1 MAENNTTQ
9 IFTIKIDYQ
18 ELEKY
23 KEVIE
28 QVLGTYD
35 ENISKLAKV
44 NEQIKA
50 NNAAIASL
58 NKEDADYKQTL
69 DALTKE
75 HIQLTT
81 RKSELLK
88 IIKNEEKLTQSANGT
103 YEHANATLNKLTI
116 AYKRM
121 TEEQQKAHSELPKK
135 INDLREQLKQA
146 DATMGNF
153 QRNVGNYGSAWNGLQ
168 LQVQQVARELPS
180 LTMGANQFFLAISN
194 NLPMLVDE
202 MKRASQA
209 NAEMRAQGEA
219 TVPVWKQMISSIFSW
234 QTALVVGITLLSAYG
249 KDIAAW
255 AKELINGKDAV
266 DYLAKSLG
274 GLTGSIMQ
282 ERLQLDAMFSAL
294 RNAKEG
300 TTEYEIA
307 RRNILDKYG
316 SYLENQR
323 EEVKNLTDLE
333 AAYKTLSNAMTAKA
347 IKEGMMQ
354 QITEASKEAGE
365 KIQKYAD
372 NLRSLFD
379 RALPVKGYTKE
390 QIDNLFNEYISG
402 ITSNEPELKAR
413 AEEIKGLFDYI
424 DISPVSQQGEL
435 ENLIKRPTKRFNAAL
450 SEFQSQ
456 TDAITKS
463 GQIMASAFNVDI
475 TALDNLTQATKDAVA
490 QRMDEWIERQSA
502 AGDTLTQKLT
512 SLRLEYK
519 KLRDEAIKA
528 GFDTAELDKAF
539 AKRRAE
545 IVNETKNL
553 TQATKD
559 AVAQRMDEWMDK
571 QSAAGDALA
580 KQLTSLRLEYEKLRD
595 EAIKAGLD
603 TSELDQAY
611 RDRYTE
617 ILNKSVDMNLKPIKL
632 NFKFDVPAMIQEL
645 KDSLKESEK
654 EIEDATANGDLQ
666 IIKIGLDEKEK
677 EQVINSA
684 VSTAGQIFS
693 TIEQMQQESIQRRMQ
708 DELDALNRETDSKKQ
723 ALKAQREN
731 GIISQKAY
739 ERKLAQIDK
748 EAAARQ
754 EEIKKAAFE
763 KQKKWNILQ
772 AVMNGAVAITNILSQ
787 HAANPIM
794 LAILTALAVAMTAAQ
809 VATISAQK
817 YARGGLLR
825 GRSHSQGGI
834 RGQIDGNP
842 IEVEGDEVIINKR
855 SARVFRNELSAIN
868 SYNGWGNPFPNAGRP
883 RFIRDMKFARGGVL
897 AGYNFAPAPL
907 PMSAASVSTARTIQ
921 QDKQILRYVSMLI
934 DGRIAQIR
942 ATVLY
947 HDIEEIEDELRINVS
962 RASM

>member
-9 IFTIKIDYQ
+9 IFTIKVDYKD
-18 ELEKY
+18 LERY

-58 NKEDADYKQTL
+58 NKEDANYKQTL

-88 IIKNEEKLTQSANGT
+88 IIKNEEKLTQSAKGT
-103 YEHANATLNKLTI
+103 YENANATLNKLTI

-121 TEEQQKAHSELPKK
+121 TEEQQKAHSELPKQ
-135 INDLREQLKQA
+135 INELREQMKQA

-202 MKRASQA
+202 IKRASQA
-209 NAEMRAQGEA
+209 NAEMRAQGQA

-255 AKELINGKDAV
+255 AKELINGKEAV

-323 EEVKNLTDLE
+323 DEIKNLTDLD
-333 AAYKTLSNAMTAKA
+333 AAYKTLSNTMTAKA

-354 QITEASKEAGE
+354 QFTEASKEASE
-365 KIQKYAD
+365 EIKKKAD
-372 NLRSLFD
+372 EIRSVFD
-379 RALPVKGYTKE
+379 SWLPNKGYTKE

-413 AEEIKGLFDYI
+413 AEEIKGLFNYTMQDPLSWKDKTLLKNRI
-424 DISPVSQQGEL
+424 EGNTL
-435 ENLIKRPTKRFNAAL
+435 EFNAAL
-450 SEFQSQ
+450 SEFQLQ
-456 TDAITKS
+456 ADAITKS
-463 GQIMASAFNVDI
+463 GQIMANAFNVDI
-475 TALDNLTQATKDAVA
+475 TALDNLTKATNDTNSAMQSTDAVA
-490 QRMDEWIERQSA
+490 QRMYEWIER
-502 AGDTLTQKLT
+502 
-512 SLRLEYK
+512 
-519 KLRDEAIKA
+519 
-528 GFDTAELDKAF
+528 
-539 AKRRAE
+539 
-545 IVNETKNL
+545 
-553 TQATKD
+553 
-559 AVAQRMDEWMDK
+559 

-603 TSELDQAY
+603 TSGLDKTFAERQS
-611 RDRYTE
+611 E

-632 NFKFDVPAMIQEL
+632 NFKFDISETINEF
-645 KDSLKESEK
+645 KDILKETTK
-654 EIEDATANGDLQ
+654 EIEDATENGDLQ

-723 ALKAQREN
+723 ALKAQQEN

-787 HAANPIM
+787 HAGNPIM
-794 LAILTALAVAMTAAQ
+794 QAILTALAVATTTAQ
-809 VATISAQK
+809 VATIAAQK

>member
-1 MAENNTTQ
+1 
-9 IFTIKIDYQ
+9 
-18 ELEKY
+18 
-23 KEVIE
+23 
-28 QVLGTYD
+28 
-35 ENISKLAKV
+35 
-44 NEQIKA
+44 
-50 NNAAIASL
+50 
-58 NKEDADYKQTL
+58 
-69 DALTKE
+69 
-75 HIQLTT
+75 
-81 RKSELLK
+81 
-88 IIKNEEKLTQSANGT
+88 
-103 YEHANATLNKLTI
+103 
-116 AYKRM
+116 
-121 TEEQQKAHSELPKK
+121 
-135 INDLREQLKQA
+135 
-146 DATMGNF
+146 
-153 QRNVGNYGSAWNGLQ
+153 
-168 LQVQQVARELPS
+168 
-180 LTMGANQFFLAISN
+180 
-194 NLPMLVDE
+194 
-202 MKRASQA
+202 
-209 NAEMRAQGEA
+209 
-219 TVPVWKQMISSIFSW
+219 
-234 QTALVVGITLLSAYG
+234 
-249 KDIAAW
+249 
-255 AKELINGKDAV
+255 
-266 DYLAKSLG
+266 
-274 GLTGSIMQ
+274 MQ

-323 EEVKNLTDLE
+323 DEIKNLTDLE

-372 NLRSLFD
+372 NIRLKFD
-379 RALPVKGYTKE
+379 KILPKKGYTKE

-402 ITSNEPELKAR
+402 ITSNEPELRKR
-413 AEEIKGLFDYI
+413 AEEIRELFKNPSVWAKQNNYLSYSESDYK
-424 DISPVSQQGEL
+424 E
-435 ENLIKRPTKRFNAAL
+435 AL

-463 GQIMASAFNVDI
+463 GQIMANVFNVDI

-528 GFDTAELDKAF
+528 GLDTAELDKAF

-580 KQLTSLRLEYEKLRD
+580 QKLTSLRLEYEKLRD

-603 TSELDQAY
+603 TSELDKTY
-611 RDRYTE
+611 NERYTE

-645 KDSLKESEK
+645 KDILKESEK
-654 EIEDATANGDLQ
+654 EIEDAIANGDLR
-666 IIKIGLDEKEK
+666 IRKIWLDEKEK

-723 ALKAQREN
+723 ALKAQQEN

-748 EAAARQ
+748 DAAARQ

-794 LAILTALAVAMTAAQ
+794 QAILTALAVATTTAQ

>member
-9 IFTIKIDYQ
+9 IFTIKVDYKD
-18 ELEKY
+18 LERY

-88 IIKNEEKLTQSANGT
+88 IIKNEEKLTQSAKGT
-103 YEHANATLNKLTI
+103 YENANATLNKLTI

-135 INDLREQLKQA
+135 INDLREQMKQA

-209 NAEMRAQGEA
+209 NAEMRAQGQA

-255 AKELINGKDAV
+255 AKELINGKEAV

-323 EEVKNLTDLE
+323 EEVKNLTDLD
-333 AAYKTLSNAMTAKA
+333 AAYKTLSNTMTAKA

-372 NLRSLFD
+372 NIRSVFD

-475 TALDNLTQATKDAVA
+475 TALDNLTKATKGTTKATNDTNSAMQSTDAVA
-490 QRMDEWIERQSA
+490 QRMYEWIER
-502 AGDTLTQKLT
+502 
-512 SLRLEYK
+512 
-519 KLRDEAIKA
+519 
-528 GFDTAELDKAF
+528 
-539 AKRRAE
+539 
-545 IVNETKNL
+545 
-553 TQATKD
+553 
-559 AVAQRMDEWMDK
+559 

-645 KDSLKESEK
+645 KDILKESEK
-654 EIEDATANGDLQ
+654 EIEDAIANGDLQ

-693 TIEQMQQESIQRRMQ
+693 TIEQMQQDSIQRRMQ

>member
-9 IFTIKIDYQ
+9 IFTIKVDYKD
-18 ELEKY
+18 LERY

-50 NNAAIASL
+50 NTAAIASL
-58 NKEDADYKQTL
+58 NKEDANYKQTL

-81 RKSELLK
+81 SKSELLK
-88 IIKNEEKLTQSANGT
+88 IIKNEEKLTQSANGS
-103 YEHANATLNKLTI
+103 YEKANATLNKLTL

-121 TEEQQKAHSELPKK
+121 TEEQQKANSELPKK
-135 INDLREQLKQA
+135 INDLREQMKQA

-194 NLPMLVDE
+194 NLPMLADE
-202 MKRASQA
+202 IKRASQA
-209 NAEMRAQGEA
+209 NAEMRAQGQA
-219 TVPVWKQMISSIFSW
+219 TVPVWKQLISSMFSW

-255 AKELINGKDAV
+255 AKELINSKDAV

-323 EEVKNLTDLE
+323 EEVKNLTDLD
-333 AAYKTLSNAMTAKA
+333 AAYKTLLNTMTAKA
-347 IKEGMMQ
+347 IKEGMMKQ
-354 QITEASKEAGE
+354 MTEAAEELNGIISKSIKGIRATFDEVLPIYGLSKE
-365 KIQKYAD
+365 KID
-372 NLRSLFD
+372 RLF
-379 RALPVKGYTKE
+379 A
-390 QIDNLFNEYISG
+390 EYIAGIASNEPKLRERAERIRHYFDPVVG
-402 ITSNEPELKAR
+402 GGPITSNYLDRTSSGFGKSDTEKL
-413 AEEIKGLFDYI
+413 
-424 DISPVSQQGEL
+424 QQ
-435 ENLIKRPTKRFNAAL
+435 AL
-450 SEFQSQ
+450 SDYQ
-456 TDAITKS
+456 TKAEAVAESSK
-463 GQIMASAFNVDI
+463 IMANAFNVDI
-475 TALDNLTQATKDAVA
+475 TALDNLTKATNGTTKATNDTNSAMQSTDAVA
-490 QRMDEWIERQSA
+490 QRMYEWIERQSA
-502 AGDTLTQKLT
+502 ASDT
-512 SLRLEYK
+512 
-519 KLRDEAIKA
+519 
-528 GFDTAELDKAF
+528 
-539 AKRRAE
+539 
-545 IVNETKNL
+545 
-553 TQATKD
+553 
-559 AVAQRMDEWMDK
+559 
-571 QSAAGDALA
+571 LA
-580 KQLTSLRLEYEKLRD
+580 KQLTALRLEYEKLRD

-611 RDRYTE
+611 RNRYTE
-617 ILNKSVDMNLKPIKL
+617 ILNKSVDMNLKPIKT
-632 NFKFDVPAMIQEL
+632 NFKINTSAIIEEI
-645 KDSLKESEK
+645 KESLKESEK
-654 EIEDATANGDLQ
+654 EIEDAIENGDLQ

-723 ALKAQREN
+723 ALKAQQEN

-772 AVMNGAVAITNILSQ
+772 AVMNGALAITNIWAQ
-787 HAANPIM
+787 NAGNPIM
-794 LAILTALAVAMTAAQ
+794 AAILTALSIATTTAQ

-921 QDKQILRYVSMLI
+921 QDKQILRYMSMLI

-947 HDIEEIEDELRINVS
+947 DDIEKIEDELRINVS

>member
-9 IFTIKIDYQ
+9 IFTIRVDYQ

-88 IIKNEEKLTQSANGT
+88 IIKNEEKLTQSAKGT
-103 YEHANATLNKLTI
+103 YENANATLNKLTI

-135 INDLREQLKQA
+135 INDLREQMKQA

-209 NAEMRAQGEA
+209 NAEMRAQGQA

-323 EEVKNLTDLE
+323 EEVKNLTDLD
-333 AAYKTLSNAMTAKA
+333 AAYKTLSNTMTAKA

-372 NLRSLFD
+372 NIRSVFD

-475 TALDNLTQATKDAVA
+475 TALDNLTKATNGTTKATNDTNSAMQSTDAVA
-490 QRMDEWIERQSA
+490 QRMYEWIERQSA
-502 AGDTLTQKLT
+502 AGDALAKQLT

-528 GFDTAELDKAF
+528 G
-539 AKRRAE
+539 
-545 IVNETKNL
+545 
-553 TQATKD
+553 
-559 AVAQRMDEWMDK
+559 
-571 QSAAGDALA
+571 
-580 KQLTSLRLEYEKLRD
+580 
-595 EAIKAGLD
+595 LD
-603 TSELDQAY
+603 TSELDKTFAE
-611 RDRYTE
+611 RWTE

-645 KDSLKESEK
+645 KDILKESEK
-654 EIEDATANGDLQ
+654 EIEDAIANGDLQ

-693 TIEQMQQESIQRRMQ
+693 TIEQMQQDSIQRRMQ

>member
-9 IFTIKIDYQ
+9 IFTIKVDYKD
-18 ELEKY
+18 LERY

-58 NKEDADYKQTL
+58 NKEDANYKQTL

-88 IIKNEEKLTQSANGT
+88 IIKNEEKLTQSAKGT
-103 YEHANATLNKLTI
+103 YENANATLNKLTI

-121 TEEQQKAHSELPKK
+121 TEEQQKAHSELPKQ
-135 INDLREQLKQA
+135 INELREQMKQA

-194 NLPMLVDE
+194 NLPMLADE
-202 MKRASQA
+202 IKRASQA
-209 NAEMRAQGEA
+209 NAEMRAQGQA
-219 TVPVWKQMISSIFSW
+219 TVPVWKQLISSIFSW

-255 AKELINGKDAV
+255 AKELINGKEAV

-323 EEVKNLTDLE
+323 DEIKNLTDLD
-333 AAYKTLSNAMTAKA
+333 AAYKTLSNTMTAKA

-354 QITEASKEAGE
+354 QFTEASKEASE
-365 KIQKYAD
+365 EIKKKAD
-372 NLRSLFD
+372 EIRSGFD
-379 RALPVKGYTKE
+379 SWLPEKGYTKE

-413 AEEIKGLFDYI
+413 AEEIKGLFNYTMQDPLSWKDKTLLKNRI
-424 DISPVSQQGEL
+424 EGNTL
-435 ENLIKRPTKRFNAAL
+435 EFNAAL
-450 SEFQSQ
+450 SEFQLQ
-456 TDAITKS
+456 ADAITKS
-463 GQIMASAFNVDI
+463 GQIMANAFNVDI
-475 TALDNLTQATKDAVA
+475 TALDNLTKATNDTNSAMQSTDAVA
-490 QRMDEWIERQSA
+490 QRMYEWIER
-502 AGDTLTQKLT
+502 
-512 SLRLEYK
+512 
-519 KLRDEAIKA
+519 
-528 GFDTAELDKAF
+528 
-539 AKRRAE
+539 
-545 IVNETKNL
+545 
-553 TQATKD
+553 
-559 AVAQRMDEWMDK
+559 

-603 TSELDQAY
+603 TSGLDKTFAERQS
-611 RDRYTE
+611 E

-632 NFKFDVPAMIQEL
+632 NFKFDISETINEF
-645 KDSLKESEK
+645 KDILKETTK
-654 EIEDATANGDLQ
+654 EIEDATENGDLQ

-723 ALKAQREN
+723 ALKAQQEN

-787 HAANPIM
+787 HAGNPIM
-794 LAILTALAVAMTAAQ
+794 QAILTALAVATTTAQ
-809 VATISAQK
+809 VATIAAQK

>member
-9 IFTIKIDYQ
+9 IFTIKVDYKD
-18 ELEKY
+18 LERY

-58 NKEDADYKQTL
+58 NKEDANYKQTL

-135 INDLREQLKQA
+135 INDLREQMKQA

-194 NLPMLVDE
+194 NLPMLADE
-202 MKRASQA
+202 IKRASQA

-219 TVPVWKQMISSIFSW
+219 TVPVWKQMISSMFSW

-323 EEVKNLTDLE
+323 EEVKNLTDLD
-333 AAYKTLSNAMTAKA
+333 AAYKTLSNTMTAKA

-354 QITEASKEAGE
+354 QMTEASKEASE
-365 KIQKYAD
+365 EIQKRVD
-372 NLRSLFD
+372 NLRSIFD
-379 RALPVKGYTKE
+379 DILPKKGYTKE
-390 QIDNLFNEYISG
+390 QIDNLFSAYIEG
-402 ITSNEPELKAR
+402 ISSNEPELRKN
-413 AEEIKGLFDYI
+413 AEAISSLFYI
-424 DISPVSQQGEL
+424 YGGGYLDRDERKYK
-435 ENLIKRPTKRFNAAL
+435 EAL

-456 TDAITKS
+456 ADAITKS
-463 GQIMASAFNVDI
+463 GQIMANAFNVDI
-475 TALDNLTQATKDAVA
+475 TALDNLTKATNDTNSAMQSTDAVA
-490 QRMDEWIERQSA
+490 QRMYEWIERQSA
-502 AGDTLTQKLT
+502 AGDT
-512 SLRLEYK
+512 
-519 KLRDEAIKA
+519 
-528 GFDTAELDKAF
+528 
-539 AKRRAE
+539 
-545 IVNETKNL
+545 
-553 TQATKD
+553 
-559 AVAQRMDEWMDK
+559 
-571 QSAAGDALA
+571 LA

-595 EAIKAGLD
+595 EAIKAELD
-603 TSELDQAY
+603 TSELDKTY
-611 RDRYTE
+611 NERYTE

-632 NFKFDVPAMIQEL
+632 NFKFDISETINEF
-645 KDSLKESEK
+645 KDILKETTK
-654 EIEDATANGDLQ
+654 EIEDATENGDLQ

-723 ALKAQREN
+723 ALKAQQEN

-739 ERKLAQIDK
+739 ERKLSQIDK

-787 HAANPIM
+787 HAGNPIM
-794 LAILTALAVAMTAAQ
+794 QAILTALAVATTTAQ

-834 RGQIDGNP
+834 RGHIDGNP

-868 SYNGWGNPFPNAGRP
+868 SYNGWGNPLPNAGRP
-883 RFIRDMKFARGGVL
+883 RFIRDMKFARGGVI

-921 QDKQILRYVSMLI
+921 QDKQILRYMSMLI

>member
-9 IFTIKIDYQ
+9 IFTIKVDYKD
-18 ELEKY
+18 LERY

-88 IIKNEEKLTQSANGT
+88 IIKNEEKLTQSAKGT
-103 YEHANATLNKLTI
+103 YENANATLNKLTI

-135 INDLREQLKQA
+135 INDLREQMKQA

-219 TVPVWKQMISSIFSW
+219 TVPVWKQMISSMFSW

-323 EEVKNLTDLE
+323 EEVKNLTDLD
-333 AAYKTLSNAMTAKA
+333 AAYKTLSNTMTAKA

-354 QITEASKEAGE
+354 QMTEASKEASE
-365 KIQKYAD
+365 EIQKRVD
-372 NLRSLFD
+372 NLRSIFD
-379 RALPVKGYTKE
+379 DILPKKGYTKE
-390 QIDNLFNEYISG
+390 QIDNLFGAYIEG
-402 ITSNEPELKAR
+402 ISSNEPELRKN
-413 AEEIKGLFDYI
+413 AEAISSLFYI
-424 DISPVSQQGEL
+424 YGGGYLDRDERKYK
-435 ENLIKRPTKRFNAAL
+435 EAL

-463 GQIMASAFNVDI
+463 GQIMANVFNVDI
-475 TALDNLTQATKDAVA
+475 TALDNLTKATNGTTKATNDTNSAMQSTDAVA
-490 QRMDEWIERQSA
+490 QRMYEWIER
-502 AGDTLTQKLT
+502 
-512 SLRLEYK
+512 
-519 KLRDEAIKA
+519 
-528 GFDTAELDKAF
+528 
-539 AKRRAE
+539 
-545 IVNETKNL
+545 
-553 TQATKD
+553 
-559 AVAQRMDEWMDK
+559 

-654 EIEDATANGDLQ
+654 EIEDAIANGDLQ

-693 TIEQMQQESIQRRMQ
+693 TIEQMQQDSIQRRMQ

-723 ALKAQREN
+723 ALKAQQEN

>member
-9 IFTIKIDYQ
+9 IFTIKVDYKD
-18 ELEKY
+18 LERY

-58 NKEDADYKQTL
+58 NKEDANYKQTL

-121 TEEQQKAHSELPKK
+121 TEEQQKANSELPKK
-135 INDLREQLKQA
+135 INDLREQMKQA

-209 NAEMRAQGEA
+209 NAAMRAQGQA

-323 EEVKNLTDLE
+323 EEVKNLTDLD
-333 AAYKTLSNAMTAKA
+333 AAYKTLSNTMTAKA

-354 QITEASKEAGE
+354 QFTEASKEASE
-365 KIQKYAD
+365 EIKKKAD
-372 NLRSLFD
+372 EIRSVFD
-379 RALPVKGYTKE
+379 SWLPTNKGYTKE

-413 AEEIKGLFDYI
+413 AEEIKGLFNYTMQDPLSWSDKTLLKNRI
-424 DISPVSQQGEL
+424 EGKTL
-435 ENLIKRPTKRFNAAL
+435 EFNAVL
-450 SEFQSQ
+450 SEFQTQ
-456 TDAITKS
+456 ADAITKS
-463 GQIMASAFNVDI
+463 GQIMANAFNVDI
-475 TALDNLTQATKDAVA
+475 TALDNLTKATNGTNSAMQSTDAVA
-490 QRMDEWIERQSA
+490 QRMYEWIERQSA
-502 AGDTLTQKLT
+502 AGDTLT
-512 SLRLEYK
+512 
-519 KLRDEAIKA
+519 
-528 GFDTAELDKAF
+528 
-539 AKRRAE
+539 
-545 IVNETKNL
+545 
-553 TQATKD
+553 
-559 AVAQRMDEWMDK
+559 
-571 QSAAGDALA
+571 
-580 KQLTSLRLEYEKLRD
+580 KQLTALRLEYEKLRD

-603 TSELDQAY
+603 TSELDKAY
-611 RDRYTE
+611 SERWTE

-632 NFKFDVPAMIQEL
+632 NFKFDISETINEF
-645 KDSLKESEK
+645 KDILKETTK
-654 EIEDATANGDLQ
+654 EIEDATENGDLQ

-723 ALKAQREN
+723 ALKAQQEN

-787 HAANPIM
+787 HAGNPIM
-794 LAILTALAVAMTAAQ
+794 QAILTALAVATTTAQ
-809 VATISAQK
+809 VATIAAQK

-868 SYNGWGNPFPNAGRP
+868 SYNGWCNPFPNAGRP

-921 QDKQILRYVSMLI
+921 QDKQILRYMSMLI

>member
-9 IFTIKIDYQ
+9 IFTIKVDYKD
-18 ELEKY
+18 LERY

-58 NKEDADYKQTL
+58 NKEDANYKQTL

-88 IIKNEEKLTQSANGT
+88 IIKNEEKLTQSAKGT
-103 YEHANATLNKLTI
+103 YENANATLNKLTI

-135 INDLREQLKQA
+135 INDLREQMKQA

-202 MKRASQA
+202 IKRASQA
-209 NAEMRAQGEA
+209 NAAMRAQGQA
-219 TVPVWKQMISSIFSW
+219 TVPVWKQLISSMFSW

-255 AKELINGKDAV
+255 AKELINGKEAV

-323 EEVKNLTDLE
+323 DEIKNLTDLD
-333 AAYKTLSNAMTAKA
+333 AAYKTLSNTMTAKA

-354 QITEASKEAGE
+354 QFTEASKEVGE
-365 KIQKYAD
+365 KMQTHVDSI
-372 NLRSLFD
+372 RSIFD
-379 RALPVKGYTKE
+379 KVLPEKGYTKE
-390 QIDNLFNEYISG
+390 QIDNLFSEYIRG

-413 AEEIKGLFDYI
+413 AEEIKGLFNYI
-424 DISPVSQQGEL
+424 AKGV
-435 ENLIKRPTKRFNAAL
+435 PTKKGPLNEYKDLLVNYLDFDIIRLNAIM

-456 TDAITKS
+456 ADAITKS

-475 TALDNLTQATKDAVA
+475 TALDNLTKATKGTNSAMQSTDAVA
-490 QRMDEWIERQSA
+490 QRMYEWIER
-502 AGDTLTQKLT
+502 
-512 SLRLEYK
+512 
-519 KLRDEAIKA
+519 
-528 GFDTAELDKAF
+528 
-539 AKRRAE
+539 
-545 IVNETKNL
+545 
-553 TQATKD
+553 
-559 AVAQRMDEWMDK
+559 

-580 KQLTSLRLEYEKLRD
+580 KQLTSLRLEYEKLRN

-603 TSELDQAY
+603 TSELDKTFAERQS
-611 RDRYTE
+611 E

-632 NFKFDVPAMIQEL
+632 NFKFDISETINEF
-645 KDSLKESEK
+645 KDILKETTK
-654 EIEDATANGDLQ
+654 EIEDATENGDLQ

-723 ALKAQREN
+723 ALKAQQEN

-739 ERKLAQIDK
+739 ERKLSQIDK

-787 HAANPIM
+787 HAGNPIM
-794 LAILTALAVAMTAAQ
+794 QAILTALAVATTTAQ
-809 VATISAQK
+809 VATIAAQK

-897 AGYNFAPAPL
+897 AGYNFDPAPL

-921 QDKQILRYVSMLI
+921 QDKQILRYMSMLI

>member
-1 MAENNTTQ
+1 MADNNNTQ
-9 IFTIKIDYQ
+9 IFTIKVDYKD
-18 ELEKY
+18 LERY

-88 IIKNEEKLTQSANGT
+88 IIKNEEKLTQSAKGT
-103 YEHANATLNKLTI
+103 YENANATLNKLTI

-135 INDLREQLKQA
+135 INDLREQMKQA

-194 NLPMLVDE
+194 NLPMLADE
-202 MKRASQA
+202 IKRASQA

-323 EEVKNLTDLE
+323 EEVKNLTDLD
-333 AAYKTLSNAMTAKA
+333 AAYKTLYNTMTAKA

-354 QITEASKEAGE
+354 QITEASKEASE
-365 KIQKYAD
+365 EIQKRVD
-372 NLRSLFD
+372 NLRSIFND
-379 RALPVKGYTKE
+379 ILPKKGYTKE
-390 QIDNLFNEYISG
+390 QIDNLFGAYIEG
-402 ITSNEPELKAR
+402 ISSNEPELRKN
-413 AEEIKGLFDYI
+413 AEAISSLFYI
-424 DISPVSQQGEL
+424 YGGGYLDRDERKYK
-435 ENLIKRPTKRFNAAL
+435 EAL

-463 GQIMASAFNVDI
+463 GQIMANVFNVDI
-475 TALDNLTQATKDAVA
+475 TALDNLTKATKGTTKATNDTNSAMQSTDAVA
-490 QRMDEWIERQSA
+490 QRMYEWIER
-502 AGDTLTQKLT
+502 
-512 SLRLEYK
+512 
-519 KLRDEAIKA
+519 
-528 GFDTAELDKAF
+528 
-539 AKRRAE
+539 
-545 IVNETKNL
+545 
-553 TQATKD
+553 
-559 AVAQRMDEWMDK
+559 

-580 KQLTSLRLEYEKLRD
+580 KQLTALRLEYEKLRD

-603 TSELDQAY
+603 SSELDQAY
-611 RDRYTE
+611 RNRYTE

-632 NFKFDVPAMIQEL
+632 NFKFDISETIDEF
-645 KDSLKESEK
+645 KDILKETIK

-666 IIKIGLDEKEK
+666 IKKIGLDEKEK

-693 TIEQMQQESIQRRMQ
+693 TIEQMQQDSIQRRMQ

-723 ALKAQREN
+723 ALKAQQEN

-794 LAILTALAVAMTAAQ
+794 QAILTALAVATTTAQ

>member
-9 IFTIKIDYQ
+9 IFTIKVDYKD
-18 ELEKY
+18 LERY

-58 NKEDADYKQTL
+58 NKEDANYQQTL

-81 RKSELLK
+81 SKSELLK
-88 IIKNEEKLTQSANGT
+88 IIKNEEKLSQSANGM
-103 YEHANATLNKLTI
+103 YEKANATLNKLTI

-121 TEEQQKAHSELPKK
+121 TEEQLKANSELPKK
-135 INDLREQLKQA
+135 INDLREQMKQA

-202 MKRASQA
+202 IKRASQA

-255 AKELINGKDAV
+255 AKELITGKEAV

-354 QITEASKEAGE
+354 QFTEASKEASE
-365 KIQKYAD
+365 EIQKRVD
-372 NLRSLFD
+372 NLRSIFD
-379 RALPVKGYTKE
+379 DILPKKGYTKE
-390 QIDNLFNEYISG
+390 QIDNLFGAYIEG
-402 ITSNEPELKAR
+402 ISSNEPELRKN
-413 AEEIKGLFDYI
+413 AEAISSLFYI
-424 DISPVSQQGEL
+424 YGGGYLDRDERKYK
-435 ENLIKRPTKRFNAAL
+435 EAL

-463 GQIMASAFNVDI
+463 GQIMANVFNVDI

-528 GFDTAELDKAF
+528 GLDTSELDKTF

-545 IVNETKNL
+545 IITETNNL

-571 QSAAGDALA
+571 QSAAGDKLA
-580 KQLTSLRLEYEKLRD
+580 QQLTSLRLEYEKLRD

-603 TSELDQAY
+603 TSELDKTY
-611 RDRYTE
+611 NERYTE

-632 NFKFDVPAMIQEL
+632 NFKFDISETIDEF
-645 KDSLKESEK
+645 KDILKETTK
-654 EIEDATANGDLQ
+654 EIEDATENGDLQ

-723 ALKAQREN
+723 ALKAQQEN

-794 LAILTALAVAMTAAQ
+794 QAILTALAVATTTAQ

-883 RFIRDMKFARGGVL
+883 RFMRDMKFARGGVL

-921 QDKQILRYVSMLI
+921 QDKQLLRYMSMLI

-947 HDIEEIEDELRINVS
+947 HDIENIEDELRINVS

>member
-9 IFTIKIDYQ
+9 IFTIKVDYKD
-18 ELEKY
+18 LERY

-50 NNAAIASL
+50 NTAAIASL
-58 NKEDADYKQTL
+58 NKEDANYKQTL

-81 RKSELLK
+81 SKSELLK

-103 YEHANATLNKLTI
+103 YEKANATLNKLTI

-121 TEEQQKAHSELPKK
+121 TEEQQKANSELPKK
-135 INDLREQLKQA
+135 INDLREQMKQA
-146 DATMGNF
+146 DASMGNF

-194 NLPMLVDE
+194 NLPMLADE
-202 MKRASQA
+202 IKRASQA
-209 NAEMRAQGEA
+209 NAEMRAQGQA
-219 TVPVWKQMISSIFSW
+219 TVPVWKQLISSMFSW

-255 AKELINGKDAV
+255 AKELINSKDAV

-300 TTEYEIA
+300 TAEYEIA

-323 EEVKNLTDLE
+323 EEVKNLTDLD
-333 AAYKTLSNAMTAKA
+333 AAYKTLLNTMTAKA

-354 QITEASKEAGE
+354 QLTEASKEASE
-365 KIQKYAD
+365 EIQKRVD
-372 NLRSLFD
+372 NLRSIFD
-379 RALPVKGYTKE
+379 DILPKKGYTKE
-390 QIDNLFNEYISG
+390 QIDNLFGAYIEG
-402 ITSNEPELKAR
+402 ISSNEPELRKN
-413 AEEIKGLFDYI
+413 AEAISSLFYI
-424 DISPVSQQGEL
+424 YGGGYLDRDERKYK
-435 ENLIKRPTKRFNAAL
+435 EAL

-463 GQIMASAFNVDI
+463 GQIMANVFNVDI
-475 TALDNLTQATKDAVA
+475 TALDNLTKATNGTTKATNDTNSAMQSTDAVA
-490 QRMDEWIERQSA
+490 QRMYEWIER
-502 AGDTLTQKLT
+502 
-512 SLRLEYK
+512 
-519 KLRDEAIKA
+519 
-528 GFDTAELDKAF
+528 
-539 AKRRAE
+539 
-545 IVNETKNL
+545 
-553 TQATKD
+553 
-559 AVAQRMDEWMDK
+559 

-603 TSELDQAY
+603 TSELDKAY

-617 ILNKSVDMNLKPIKL
+617 ILTQSVGKVKPIKT
-632 NFKFDVPAMIQEL
+632 NFKIDTSAIMEEIKE
-645 KDSLKESEK
+645 SLKESEK
-654 EIEDATANGDLQ
+654 ELEDITANYF
-666 IIKIGLDEKEK
+666 KFIGLDEKEK

-723 ALKAQREN
+723 ALKAQQEN

-772 AVMNGAVAITNILSQ
+772 AVMNGALAITNIWAQ
-787 HAANPIM
+787 NAGNPIM
-794 LAILTALAVAMTAAQ
+794 AAILTALSIATTTAQ

-834 RGQIDGNP
+834 RGHIDGNP

-883 RFIRDMKFARGGVL
+883 RFIRDMKFARGGVI

-921 QDKQILRYVSMLI
+921 QDKQILRYMSMLI

-947 HDIEEIEDELRINVS
+947 DDIEKIEDELRINVS